1 MRAKMCSQTR
11 VKVKNGSQTAN
22 CISQTRKKVKN
33 GSQMANCI
41 SQTRVNGRMVD
52 ITAM

>member
-11 VKVKNGSQTAN
+11 VKVK
-22 CISQTRKKVKN
+22 K
-33 GSQMANCI
+33 
-41 SQTRVNGRMVD
+41 RVSDNELHLSDPQNNKMVD